1 MLETR
6 LNEVKTQRQIE
17 HLKRENRAKDKR
29 IESLKRTNNELA
41 SDGLKH
47 GSSKAGSYMANKR
60 YGK

>member
-1 MLETR
+1 MKVSELKIAVNKAK
-6 LNEVKTQRQIE
+6 NEIK
-17 HLKRENRAKDKR
+17 NGAKDKR